1 MQSMCRQ
8 IPGTPG
14 LVAEAF
20 VGTKGTMDTQDG
32 RRYEISGPNAWKWS
46 GGIRIPYQQ
55 EHTNLIESIRAGKPF
70 NELKQVAD
78 STLSAICG
86 RESAYT
92 GKVVAFEQYVA
103 TDQHLA
109 PAKLE
114 FGPMPTPPV
123 AIPGSGTSTM

>member
-1 MQSMCRQ
+1 MPLFDAGQALQVGAFLSVTT
-8 IPGTPG
+8 GV
-14 LVAEAF
+14 LVLF
-20 VGTKGTMDTQDG
+20 VGK
-32 RRYEISGPNAWKWS
+32 A
-46 GGIRIPYQQ
+46 
-55 EHTNLIESIRAGKPF
+55 F
-70 NELKQVAD
+70 NELKQGAD

-103 TDQHLA
+103 TDHA
-109 PAKLE
+109 ITPAKLE